1 MDLMSEKADEGRSKI
16 SESLIYLKDIH
27 DDKPGLYALQL
38 MIDAKRDE
46 IINIFSEGNP
56 REKSDA
62 ENIMKEVDPANAS
75 SYSKITKN

>member
-1 MDLMSEKADEGRSKI
+1 MSEKPDQGRSKI
-16 SESLIYLKDIH
+16 SESLNLLKIVNDQ
-27 DDKPGLYALQL
+27 KPGLYALQL

-62 ENIMKEVDPANAS
+62 ESVMKEIDPANSS
-75 SYSKITKN
+75 SYSKITRN